1 MAKLNTHV
9 YLLDNGETKGFGP
22 DDELPEH
29 IARQIGAH
37 AFEGGV
43 HPFAGKDDDGD
54 GQNGREPG
62 VEPPRTGKGST
73 RDAWVAFAT
82 ETGHGDLVQGTSGRD
97 ELIQALADVG
107 QIQA

>member
-43 HPFAGKDDDGD
+43 HPFAGKDDD
-54 GQNGREPG
+54 REPG
-62 VEPPRTGKGST
+62 VEPPRTGKGSS

-82 ETGHGDLVQGTSGRD
+82 ETGHGDLAEGNSRD

>member
-54 GQNGREPG
+54 GQRARRGAASHR
-62 VEPPRTGKGST
+62 
-73 RDAWVAFAT
+73 
-82 ETGHGDLVQGTSGRD
+82 QGRD
-97 ELIQALADVG
+97 P
-107 QIQA
+107 